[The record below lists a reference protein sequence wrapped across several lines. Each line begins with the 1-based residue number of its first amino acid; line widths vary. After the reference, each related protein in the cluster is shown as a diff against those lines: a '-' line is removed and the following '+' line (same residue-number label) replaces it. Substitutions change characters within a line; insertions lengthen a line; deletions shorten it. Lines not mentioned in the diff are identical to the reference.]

1 MIMKALNEH
10 LETLAGYVFDD
21 DKLVILLQSIN
32 VFCIVSHMYIY
43 IFCYY

>member
-10 LETLAGYVFDD
+10 LETVAGYVFDD

-32 VFCIVSHMYIY
+32 VFRIVCPICIYFFY
-43 IFCYY
+43 